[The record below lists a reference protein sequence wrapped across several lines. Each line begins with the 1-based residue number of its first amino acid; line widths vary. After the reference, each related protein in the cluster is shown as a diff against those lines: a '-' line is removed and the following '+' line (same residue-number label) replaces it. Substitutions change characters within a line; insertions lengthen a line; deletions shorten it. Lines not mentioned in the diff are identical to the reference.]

1 MTNLNIT
8 CLMFG
13 EKEKKSVKNSCS
25 VFAVLIVLTAN
36 FFAVILCVLFSVFV
50 CVWVW
55 KYACVCACVFCELSE
70 QIMGLPGRRK
80 QPGKWF
86 EQLL

>member
-50 CVWVW
+50 C
-55 KYACVCACVFCELSE
+55 L
-70 QIMGLPGRRK
+70 
-80 QPGKWF
+80 
-86 EQLL
+86 

>member
-36 FFAVILCVLFSVFV
+36 FFAVILCYSVCLCVYESESMRV
-50 CVWVW
+50 CVR
-55 KYACVCACVFCELSE
+55 ACSVN
-70 QIMGLPGRRK
+70 
-80 QPGKWF
+80 
-86 EQLL
+86 